1 MKWRHPCLGGQ
12 FVKWDTIFE
21 DLPISFAKITK
32 FSLEHPECFY
42 LPDNE
47 PNFKKYFPLIYKEG
61 INFSQILTI
70 IFSNGTPLEFSLET
84 LEEYKLNAA
93 KFFFRTACVQTC
105 HYNLDANSRKI
116 ISKIMANVYLNCAY
130 GFKVEGKVFGFTKF
144 EKNGKTFCNFT
155 QKTPILK
162 ETIIEMAEYTN
173 IILKPEGVYCLLRP
187 KESDSV
193 ILPNNWENLQF
204 DYIK

>member
-1 MKWRHPCLGGQ
+1 MKWWHPCLGGQ

-21 DLPISFAKITK
+21 DLPISFAKLTK

-70 IFSNGTPLEFSLET
+70 LFSNGTPLELSLET

-130 GFKVEGKVFGFTKF
+130 GFKVEEKVLVLRNLKKT
-144 EKNGKTFCNFT
+144 EKHFVISHKKLLF
-155 QKTPILK
+155 LK
-162 ETIIEMAEYTN
+162 K
-173 IILKPEGVYCLLRP
+173 L
-187 KESDSV
+187 S
-193 ILPNNWENLQF
+193 
-204 DYIK
+204 